1 MAEPQLRLAPRS
13 RHSPARDVQED
24 ICHLERT
31 IDQAIAGGGT
41 LLSRML
47 TAGSMA
53 GLPPAEGQT
62 AIERAVACLGAGT
75 SMRAEA
81 LAVHQELREISGKID
96 LRELGWGGLVDSPSS
111 VGPATDGPVA
121 QAV

>member
-13 RHSPARDVQED
+13 RHSPARLVQED
-24 ICHLERT
+24 IRYLERT
-31 IDQAIAGGGT
+31 IDEAIAGGGT

-47 TAGSMA
+47 AAGSMA
-53 GLPPAEGQT
+53 GLAPAEGQA
-62 AIERAVACLGAGT
+62 AIERTVACLGAGT

-81 LAVHQELREISGKID
+81 LAVHQQLREISGKID
-96 LRELGWGGLVDSPSS
+96 LRELGWGGLVDSPSGARLAAE
-111 VGPATDGPVA
+111 GPMV